1 MQSKSEGE
9 DVECLQYTWMFL
21 TCSEVVQDTVDGSS
35 LGNYHTS
42 PFSQKLHH
50 TCNNYRLQQPTQK
63 INKCLRGKSGW
74 EAMIIKTRHCLHAN
88 VLLAQ
93 VAWRDCECPNEL
105 YSPPTPPIIITWPS
119 KWIAW
124 QANTTL
130 VSYANILYVRQH
142 MTLHKD
148 CVTSQHNVSI
158 HHKGS
163 FSS

>member
-1 MQSKSEGE
+1 MQSKSEEE
-9 DVECLQYTWMFL
+9 DVDCLQYAWMFL
-21 TCSEVVQDTVDGSS
+21 TCSEVVQDIVDGSS

-50 TCNNYRLQQPTQK
+50 TCNNYRLQQPK
-63 INKCLRGKSGW
+63 INKSLRGKSGW
-74 EAMIIKTRHCLHAN
+74 EAMIIKRLLCPHAN

-93 VAWRDCECPNEL
+93 VAWRDYECPNEL
-105 YSPPTPPIIITWPS
+105 YPPPPPVITWPS
-119 KWIAW
+119 TWIAW

-130 VSYANILYVRQH
+130 VSYANILYARQN

-148 CVTSQHNVSI
+148 CVTSQQNVSI

-163 FSS
+163 FSF

>member
-35 LGNYHTS
+35 LGNYHTL

-63 INKCLRGKSGW
+63 NQQVFKRQIGMRSNDNKNTTLSPRKRSFGSSRMAW
-74 EAMIIKTRHCLHAN
+74 LWVSRRT
-88 VLLAQ
+88 LL
-93 VAWRDCECPNEL
+93 
-105 YSPPTPPIIITWPS
+105 PPPPIIITWPS

-124 QANTTL
+124 QANTRL

-148 CVTSQHNVSI
+148 CVTSQQNVSI